1 MNPILIA
8 QLLVTFGPPA
18 ITLIDDLIKKI
29 ETKGDVTAAE
39 WQTISTDVRRT
50 AKDRM
55 LVTLQTA
62 GIDPTSPQGVAML
75 AAAS

>member
-1 MNPILIA
+1 MSAALII
-8 QLLVTFGPPA
+8 QLLATFGPSA
-18 ITLIDDLIKKI
+18 IKLIDDLIGKI

-39 WQTISTDVRRT
+39 WQTISAAVRQT

-62 GIDPTSPQGVAML
+62 GIDPTSPMGVAL
-75 AAAS
+75 IAAAS